1 MSVTTWPMMKLTS
14 PKYKRPRKER
24 QLSSN
29 PCKRRREESTP
40 NFRLLRLR
48 QAMLPGLVVCQVSS
62 FLLMLVIFIP
72 KVDTRETFS
81 EAPICVFDV
90 RREVTG
96 PVPALLKMNS
106 CPQNAN
112 LDCLDLDQYEFDQSE
127 QGIVG
132 SSFIQGKLHAN
143 LSFRASDFV
152 LDIIESSHKI
162 LFQETPLPYSIEN
175 RSSVLIHRRFV
186 QEAVSEL
193 LTHGCTREVSVYPR
207 FCNPLHVAV
216 QSS

>member
-1 MSVTTWPMMKLTS
+1 MVDDEADVSKI
-14 PKYKRPRKER
+14 KKAEKRAAVKFKSLQEK
-24 QLSSN
+24 
-29 PCKRRREESTP
+29 KRRTNAKFSTSAP
-40 NFRLLRLR
+40 SPSNASRFK
-48 QAMLPGLVVCQVSS
+48 VCRISS
-62 FLLMLVIFIP
+62 FLLILVIFIP

-106 CPQNAN
+106 CPQDAN

-132 SSFIQGKLHAN
+132 SSFTQGKLHAN
-143 LSFRASDFV
+143 LSFRASDFL

-175 RSSVLIHRRFV
+175 RSSALIHRRFV